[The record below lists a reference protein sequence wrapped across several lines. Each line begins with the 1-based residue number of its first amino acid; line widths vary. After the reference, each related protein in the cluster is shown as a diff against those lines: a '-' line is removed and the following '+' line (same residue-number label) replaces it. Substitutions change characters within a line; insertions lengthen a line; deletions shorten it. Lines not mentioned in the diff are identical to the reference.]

1 MPKMVNLASFWKT
14 EAYAQTVSIL
24 IGQKL
29 VENATV
35 ETCKWDIFGWF
46 SNNMCA
52 PFRTK
57 KCLIYA
63 IILK

>member
-29 VENATV
+29 VENATI
-35 ETCKWDIFGWF
+35 ETCKWDIFG
-46 SNNMCA
+46 
-52 PFRTK
+52 
-57 KCLIYA
+57 
-63 IILK
+63 